1 MRALKALV
9 IFLGI
14 LLVIGT
20 GVLIW
25 GIARQIDRMSQ
36 AEADDEV
43 TPAVN
48 TAPAVVTNEV
58 APWGRLDLK
67 LPSGTRIQSV
77 TNAGEYMVLHL
88 YTGAPGLDERVIVID
103 PGCGTLMGTVN
114 LGSP

>member
-36 AEADDEV
+36 AEADDDV
-43 TPAVN
+43 TPSVN
-48 TAPAVVTNEV
+48 TAPPVVANEV
-58 APWGRLDLK
+58 APWGSIDLK
-67 LPSGTRIQSV
+67 QPPGTRIQSV
-77 TNAGEYMVLHL
+77 TSAGEYMMLHL
-88 YTGAPGLDERVIVID
+88 YTGAPGTDERVVVID
-103 PGCGTLMGTVN
+103 PGSGTLMGTVN
-114 LGSP
+114 LGNQ